1 MSEKVKKM
9 IKMISSGAS
18 SMSLY
23 QKRNYYRHA
32 SSIDAEQRWR
42 ELGGRLRNA
51 AEKVVNNH
59 QQV

>member
-1 MSEKVKKM
+1 MSEKVRNI

-23 QKRNYYRHA
+23 RKRNYYRHA
-32 SSIDAEQRWR
+32 SSINAEHRWR
-42 ELGGRLRNA
+42 ELGGRLRGA

-59 QQV
+59 PQV